1 MKKFLVLALVLILA
15 VGFVGCSSQTS
26 SGEETNKEQ
35 ATEETNTQE
44 TTTEEAAA
52 PAGDIKMGRVDYAAH
67 GDKSFAVV
75 VVAMQGDTIV
85 GASIDEYQFLPKDQI
100 TAAVP
105 NSDGAFGENYKD
117 PNTVLGSKR
126 TNTEYYS
133 THMAQEAGSTVTID
147 ENYNAIENY
156 VKGKTVEELETLLS
170 ENKEQGAIDAIS
182 GATLVDTPGYVKAI
196 IEAAKSAK

>member
-1 MKKFLVLALVLILA
+1 MKKFLVFALVLILA

-26 SGEETNKEQ
+26 SKEETNAK
-35 ATEETNTQE
+35 E
-44 TTTEEAAA
+44 TTTEETAA

-75 VVAMQGDTIV
+75 VVAMQGDTIA

-100 TAAVP
+100 AAAVP
-105 NSDGAFGENYKD
+105 NSDGGFGENYKD

-126 TNTEYYS
+126 TNTKYYS
-133 THMAQEAGSTVTID
+133 THMAEEAGSTVTID
-147 ENYNAIENY
+147 ENYDAIENY

-170 ENKEQGAIDAIS
+170 KSEEQGPIDAIS

-196 IEAAKSAK
+196 IEAAKTAK